1 MSAVAVDTTTTQIL
15 AADPDQHR
23 IVKVQNLGPNA
34 IYVEAGA
41 AAVVATSFKVAAT
54 SGETEIKLP
63 PGVALNAITTSAI
76 QATPADTRVLVT

>member
-1 MSAVAVDTTTTQIL
+1 MAAVAVDLTSTAVV

-23 IVKVQNLGPNA
+23 TVKLKNLGPNA
-34 IYVEAGA
+34 IYCEIGA
-41 AAVVATSFKVAAT
+41 AAVVATSYPVAAT
-54 SGETEIKLP
+54 SGEATFDLP